1 MERKKRKGLKER
13 RRGGGRRRGPEMRP
27 VSALEDRSEEKRRSA
42 QQARAH
48 LLERID
54 KRLMG
59 KKRG

>member
-1 MERKKRKGLKER
+1 
-13 RRGGGRRRGPEMRP
+13 MRP
-27 VSALEDRSEEKRRSA
+27 VSALEDRSEETKRSA